1 MYILFSFLFIFFFYI
16 SILIFI
22 KIRIEIL
29 EKKIV
34 SLFIKRTCSITSL
47 YEISKDYIIKH
58 KEVFKEY
65 LNLKKI
71 EFSLNSKK
79 NIQFYKIIELESR
92 IHHEINFIFK
102 ICNTQQKLLK
112 DWKFLYIRDTL
123 LKKSFNLWKKVK
135 VYKRMVNI
143 FNKLIKIKNIT
154 ILGLLIPIW
163 TKTKI

>member
-1 MYILFSFLFIFFFYI
+1 MSILFLLLFLFLLFILF
-16 SILIFI
+16 LIFV
-22 KIRIEIL
+22 KIRINKL
-29 EKKIV
+29 ENKIT

-47 YEISKDYIIKH
+47 YEISKDYIVKH

-79 NIQFYKIIELESR
+79 NIKFYKIIELESR

-112 DWKFLYIRDTL
+112 NWKFLYIRDIL
-123 LKKSFNLWKKVK
+123 LKKSFDLWEKVK
-135 VYKRMVNI
+135 IYKRMVKI

-154 ILGLLIPIW
+154 ILWLLIPIW